1 MILNDLS
8 MNFHWTDLEFIVQV
22 DKFLGIYL
30 VVLSAKYLDSS
41 LGTYLVVLS
50 TKFSVGY
57 LNNSLDS

>member
-1 MILNDLS
+1 